1 MQRNHKSKKRTIVV
15 ANRLPVSISRRKD
28 GLKIQQSP
36 GGLAAGLRLLQEQA
50 DVTFIGWPGCWPSSD
65 SERREI
71 EKILIDE
78 HQSHPVFI
86 HPSEVSKYY
95 YGFSNRTLWP
105 LFHYFPSYCSYDP
118 SEWES
123 YRRVNQ
129 AFLQAILESADSSD
143 VFWIHDYHLM
153 LLPSLLRKSRPQS
166 SIGYFLHIPFP
177 SSEIFRQLPW
187 RKEFLEGVLGAD
199 LIGFHTYEYARHF
212 LSSVLRIL
220 GHEHEFGFINID
232 NRTVKVENFPMGID
246 IKHIERLLDKPSIKK
261 EIVNFRQDFEMKER
275 KILLSVDR
283 LDYTKGIPNRLEGL
297 ELFLEKYPEW
307 HNRFIYI
314 MLCVPSRTKVEQ
326 YSLLKEEIDRLVG
339 RINGRFG
346 NPGWIPIHYL
356 YRSLPFEKL
365 LPLYAAADVALV
377 SPFRDGMNLVA
388 KEYVAA
394 KTDNRGVLV
403 LSETAGAAFELGEA
417 MQINVNNKVDLAF
430 ALNQALMMKPEEQ
443 ETRIKAMRTRL
454 KEFDVYRWVDT
465 FMKSIIEVK
474 KIQAQ
479 REHRQLRSKW
489 KTKLFNDYKKAKK
502 RLLLLDYDG
511 TLVPYVKEPDQA
523 KPDLGL
529 IRILKMLTL
538 TAKNT
543 LVVISGRDRSF
554 MDRWLGEIP
563 CGLVAEHGAWI
574 RESLQDVWHG
584 FNGLSVGWKKRLRP
598 ILQDYVVRVPGSLI
612 EEKEYGIA
620 WHYRKADPELG
631 PIRAGELV
639 DYLTDFLASKDL
651 HVFHGNKVVE
661 VRNSEINKGRG
672 IAHWLADK
680 KWDFILALGD
690 DWTDEDLFK
699 VLPKTAYSIKVTY
712 GPTEAKYYLD
722 APQSARDLLLELA
735 KI

>member
-1 MQRNHKSKKRTIVV
+1 
-15 ANRLPVSISRRKD
+15 
-28 GLKIQQSP
+28 
-36 GGLAAGLRLLQEQA
+36 
-50 DVTFIGWPGCWPSSD
+50 
-65 SERREI
+65 
-71 EKILIDE
+71 
-78 HQSHPVFI
+78 
-86 HPSEVSKYY
+86 
-95 YGFSNRTLWP
+95 
-105 LFHYFPSYCSYDP
+105 
-118 SEWES
+118 
-123 YRRVNQ
+123 
-129 AFLQAILESADSSD
+129 
-143 VFWIHDYHLM
+143 M